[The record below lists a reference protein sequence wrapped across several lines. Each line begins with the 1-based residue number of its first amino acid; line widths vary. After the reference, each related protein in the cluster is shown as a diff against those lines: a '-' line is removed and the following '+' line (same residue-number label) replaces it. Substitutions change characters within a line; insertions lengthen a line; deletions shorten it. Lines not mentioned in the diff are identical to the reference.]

1 MIKDFNKRGFTL
13 IEALVSITILIIGI
27 LSGLVLIS
35 RSLYNVTIIQDRL
48 KAAML
53 AQEGIELVRKIRDS
67 NFIAQINGEDRSWDY
82 ELTDGEYI
90 IDSSSM
96 ELKRIST
103 EEPLTREYLKFDAA
117 TRLYNYTT
125 GQNSPFFRKITI
137 KKVNDNELKILSTVE
152 WRSKNVKFQIT
163 AEDHLYRWMQI

>member
-1 MIKDFNKRGFTL
+1 MTIDINKRGFTL

-35 RSLYNVTIIQDRL
+35 RSLYNVTIIQDRI
-48 KAAML
+48 KAALL

-67 NFIAQINGEDRSWDY
+67 NFIAQINGEDRSWNDG
-82 ELTDGEYI
+82 LTDGEYI
-90 IDSSSM
+90 IESHPADDNSI
-96 ELKRIST
+96 ELVPFS
-103 EEPLTREYLKFDAA
+103 EAPLKFDAI
-117 TRLYNYTT
+117 THLYNYST

-137 KKVNDNELKILSTVE
+137 QKINDNELKILSTVE
-152 WRSKNVKFQIT
+152 WRSKNIKFQIT